1 MQNITEGRDAGS
13 YVAVSTQQAIIVSAD
28 SDGHFLIS
36 QTIGEP
42 ENQVT
47 EIICVTFD
55 SMPILIASLQE
66 IKRRADL
73 GLFDSRKVEAKG
85 EIK

>member
-1 MQNITEGRDAGS
+1 MQKITEGRDAGN
-13 YVAVSTQQAIIVSAD
+13 YRAVSTQQAIIVSAD

-42 ENQVT
+42 GNEVT

-55 SMPILIASLQE
+55 AMPVLIASLQE

-73 GLFDSRKVEAKG
+73 GLFDSRTIEWKG
-85 EIK
+85 EVK